1 MKESGRWPRTLVIV
15 GFIALLLG
23 IVDPMEGS
31 IVILAGSA
39 LALAGALLGKSRHR
53 KLIAWSFALV
63 AIGVGALWGMSAIGG
78 IGGST
83 GRSMWCPTP
92 LKAAGKYVSPSPFP
106 IRWTSSI
113 RAASFGRGNG

>member
-83 GRSMWCPTP
+83 GRSMWWALVLLPYP
-92 LKAAGKYVSPSPFP
+92 IGWVMGFAGV
-106 IRWTSSI
+106 IRELRETNG
-113 RAASFGRGNG
+113 ASASA